1 METRKR
7 SMMKSITWRIVG
19 VVLLSGITWLVTRD
33 WKDSTIITVVFHS
46 IRMVM
51 YYFHERIW
59 LRVNWGRVRHPL
71 DEINMKAKPRPEDM
85 EELRAKLRAMGY
97 ID

>member
-1 METRKR
+1 
-7 SMMKSITWRIVG
+7 MMKSITWRIVG

-59 LRVNWGRVRHPL
+59 LKVKWGRVRHPL
-71 DEINMKAKPRPEDM
+71 ETLEVRGTLTKEDLEEIRSQLK
-85 EELRAKLRAMGY
+85 AMGY
-97 ID
+97 IE